1 MTAMKWFSLDKRRAF
16 TLIELLVVIAIIA
29 ILASMLLPALARAQA
44 KGKGIKCINNLK
56 QIGIAL
62 RIWTD
67 EHEDRYPWA
76 EQRKSLRPL
85 YPATPTNLMTIS
97 EVLSNEVGGAMRVF
111 QCPNDNIN
119 AFIVEESSYEWAAQY
134 NGEAVDKK
142 GRWDRDV
149 LLYDYESWHLVG
161 NTNGAKNIL
170 WGDGRATPNRKGL

>member
-1 MTAMKWFSLDKRRAF
+1 MKWFSLDKRRAF

-29 ILASMLLPALARAQA
+29 ILASLLLPALARA
-44 KGKGIKCINNLK
+44 KGKGQGIKCINNLK

-76 EQRKSLRPL
+76 ELRKSLRPL

-97 EVLSNEVGGAMRVF
+97 EVLSNEVGGAMAVF
-111 QCPNDNIN
+111 RCPNDNIN
-119 AFIVEESSYEWAAQY
+119 AYIVEESSYEWNAIY
-134 NGEAVDKK
+134 NGEAVDRR
-142 GRWDRDV
+142 GRWDRDQ
-149 LLYDYESWHLVG
+149 LMYDYESWHLIG
-161 NTNGAKNIL
+161 NTNGAKNLL